1 MKNLCSPHL
10 LALACLLM
18 LAASCNPKIAQRTR
32 YFPQQQ
38 ELVKQMPEKENLW
51 IFIMA
56 GQSNMAGR
64 GRVEPED
71 TLTNPRILSINQENK
86 WIVAKEPL
94 HFYEPNLTGLDC
106 GLSFGR
112 ELLRHVPDSISIALI
127 PCAVGGSAI
136 QQWLGDSTFRG
147 VQLMHN
153 FEEKVDLAQQSG
165 DIKGI
170 LWHQGESDATDELIP
185 LYPAQLSKLMNTFRT
200 YTGDVDLPV
209 MIGELGPY
217 SIPQEKQ
224 QRWNSINEAIH
235 EFAASDPK
243 VGVVSTHDLKHK
255 GDHVHF
261 NSESQRIL
269 GKRFAEKYLEITEQ
283 PTGAYGKP

>member
-1 MKNLCSPHL
+1 MKNLCFSHFP
-10 LALACLLM
+10 ALACLLL
-18 LAASCNPKIAQRTR
+18 LAASCSPKIAQRTR

-71 TLTNPRILSINQENK
+71 TIAHPRILTINQEK
-86 WIVAKEPL
+86 EWIVAKEPL
-94 HFYEPNLTGLDC
+94 HFYEPKLTGLDC
-106 GLSFGR
+106 GLAFGR

-136 QQWLGDSTFRG
+136 QQWLGDSTFRN

-153 FEEKVDLAQQSG
+153 FEEKVDLARQSG
-165 DIKGI
+165 HIKGI

-185 LYPAQLSKLMNTFRT
+185 LYPAQLGKLISTFRT
-200 YTGDVDLPV
+200 YIGDANLPV
-209 MIGELGPY
+209 LIGELGPY
-217 SIPQEKQ
+217 ATPDEKQ
-224 QRWNSINEAIH
+224 QRWHRINEAIH
-235 EFAASDPK
+235 QFADSDQLIRVAST
-243 VGVVSTHDLKHK
+243 SDLQHK
-255 GDHVHF
+255 GDDVHF

-269 GKRFAEKYLEITEQ
+269 GKRFAEKYLEIAEQ
-283 PTGAYGKP
+283 PTGVYSKP

>member
-1 MKNLCSPHL
+1 MKKLCSSHL

-18 LAASCNPKIAQRTR
+18 LAASCSPKIAQRTR

-71 TLTNPRILSINQENK
+71 TLTNPRILSINQEK
-86 WIVAKEPL
+86 EWVVAKEPL

-106 GLSFGR
+106 GLSFGQ

-153 FEEKVDLAQQSG
+153 FEEKVELAQQSG

-185 LYPAQLSKLMNTFRT
+185 LYPAQLTKLLSIFRT
-200 YTGDVDLPV
+200 YTGDTDLPV
-209 MIGELGPY
+209 LMGELGPY
-217 SIPQEKQ
+217 SIPKEKQ

-243 VGVVSTHDLKHK
+243 IGVVSTHDLKHK
-255 GDHVHF
+255 GDRVHF
-261 NSESQRIL
+261 DSESQRIL
-269 GKRFAEKYLEITEQ
+269 GKRFAEKYLEIIEQ
-283 PTGAYGKP
+283 PTGAYSKP

>member
-1 MKNLCSPHL
+1 MKNLCLPHIV
-10 LALACLLM
+10 LACLLI
-18 LAASCNPKIAQRTR
+18 LAASCSPKKAQST

-38 ELVKQMPEKENLW
+38 VLVKQMPEKDNLW
-51 IFIMA
+51 VFIMA

-71 TLTNPRILSINQENK
+71 TIAHPRILTINQQNE
-86 WIVAKEPL
+86 WILAKEPL
-94 HFYEPNLTGLDC
+94 HFYEPELTGLDC
-106 GLSFGR
+106 GLAFGR
-112 ELLRHVPDSISIALI
+112 ELIRHVPDSVSIALI

-153 FEEKVDLAQQSG
+153 FEEKVELAKQSG
-165 DIKGI
+165 HIKGI

-185 LYPAQLSKLMNTFRT
+185 LYPAQLTKLVNTFRT
-200 YTGDVDLPV
+200 YTGDADLPV

-217 SIPQEKQ
+217 TIPKEKQ
-224 QRWNSINEAIH
+224 MRWNSINQLIH
-235 EFAASDPK
+235 QFAASDPK
-243 VGVVSTHDLKHK
+243 VGVVSSHDLKHK

-261 NSESQRIL
+261 DSESQRTL
-269 GKRFAEKYLEITEQ
+269 GKRFAEKYLEIAEP

>member
-1 MKNLCSPHL
+1 VKNLCSPHL

-18 LAASCNPKIAQRTR
+18 LAASCSPKIAQRTR

-64 GRVEPED
+64 GSVEPED
-71 TLTNPRILSINQENK
+71 TLTNPRILSINQENE

-106 GLSFGR
+106 GLAFGR

-136 QQWLGDSTFRG
+136 QQWLGDSTFRN

-153 FEEKVDLAQQSG
+153 FEVKVDLAQQFG
-165 DIKGI
+165 HIKGI
-170 LWHQGESDATDELIP
+170 LWHQGESDATDERIP
-185 LYPAQLSKLMNTFRT
+185 LYPAQLSKLINTFRT
-200 YTGDVDLPV
+200 YTGNADLPV
-209 MIGELGPY
+209 MMGELGPY
-217 SIPQEKQ
+217 TIPKEKQ
-224 QRWNSINEAIH
+224 QQWNSINEAIH
-235 EFAASDPK
+235 QFADSDQK
-243 VGVVSTHDLKHK
+243 VGVVSTSDLKHK

-261 NSESQRIL
+261 DSESQRTL
-269 GKRFAEKYLEITEQ
+269 GKRFAEKYLEIAELPTE
-283 PTGAYGKP
+283 TYGRP